1 MGGLGQGAVYLLFRT
16 LLLLAGIA
24 FAIPGTKGFL
34 VWLFEKV
41 ICYRVQVV
49 KANLMLAFPGKTTEE
64 IHRISSDFYRHFVDL
79 ILQQRQGRGMG
90 ELEWK
95 EAVFFAF
102 GNALEEHS
110 KKGRSC
116 IVVMGH
122 TDIVTGKQIGR
133 AHV

>member
-79 ILQQRQGRGMG
+79 ISQQRQGRGHRVWN
-90 ELEWK
+90 EIRDE
-95 EAVFFAF
+95 
-102 GNALEEHS
+102 
-110 KKGRSC
+110 
-116 IVVMGH
+116 
-122 TDIVTGKQIGR
+122 IGR
-133 AHV
+133 RQSRDGRGFQSPPPGSLLGRCR